1 MLLDDFERNI
11 APAGTGRMNDSSL
24 AILLHHLNRS
34 LISALIMLKTA
45 AMPHTHTPAAIK
57 EYPPFGS
64 WKIPLIFVL
73 MSILTLFYHKFTSTS
88 IEIPCAAT
96 GCRDKN
102 QHFHDIFSNF
112 IQQVQITVIQNWYV
126 YA

>member
-1 MLLDDFERNI
+1 
-11 APAGTGRMNDSSL
+11 
-24 AILLHHLNRS
+24 
-34 LISALIMLKTA
+34 MLKTA
-45 AMPHTHTPAAIK
+45 AMPHAHTPAAIK
-57 EYPPFGS
+57 EYLPFES
-64 WKIPLIFVL
+64 WKIPLILHLVP
-73 MSILTLFYHKFTSTS
+73 ILALLYHEFTSTS

>member
-1 MLLDDFERNI
+1 
-11 APAGTGRMNDSSL
+11 
-24 AILLHHLNRS
+24 
-34 LISALIMLKTA
+34 MLKTA
-45 AMPHTHTPAAIK
+45 AMPHAHTPAAIK

-64 WKIPLIFVL
+64 WKMPLIFVPV
-73 MSILTLFYHKFTSTS
+73 SILALFYHKFTSTS

>member
-1 MLLDDFERNI
+1 
-11 APAGTGRMNDSSL
+11 
-24 AILLHHLNRS
+24 
-34 LISALIMLKTA
+34 MLKTA
-45 AMPHTHTPAAIK
+45 AMPHAHTPAAIK

-64 WKIPLIFVL
+64 WKIPLIFVPV
-73 MSILTLFYHKFTSTS
+73 SILALFYHKFTSTS

-102 QHFHDIFSNF
+102 QHFHDLFSNF

>member
-1 MLLDDFERNI
+1 
-11 APAGTGRMNDSSL
+11 
-24 AILLHHLNRS
+24 
-34 LISALIMLKTA
+34 MLKTA
-45 AMPHTHTPAAIK
+45 AMPHAHTPAAIK

-64 WKIPLIFVL
+64 WKIPLIFVPV
-73 MSILTLFYHKFTSTS
+73 SILALFYHKFTSTS

>member
-1 MLLDDFERNI
+1 
-11 APAGTGRMNDSSL
+11 
-24 AILLHHLNRS
+24 
-34 LISALIMLKTA
+34 MLKTA

-73 MSILTLFYHKFTSTS
+73 VPILALFYHKFTSTS

-102 QHFHDIFSNF
+102 KHFHDILSNF
-112 IQQVQITVIQNWYV
+112 IQQILITVIQNWYV

>member
-1 MLLDDFERNI
+1 
-11 APAGTGRMNDSSL
+11 
-24 AILLHHLNRS
+24 
-34 LISALIMLKTA
+34 MLKTA

-57 EYPPFGS
+57 EYLPFGS
-64 WKIPLIFVL
+64 WKIPLIFVPV
-73 MSILTLFYHKFTSTS
+73 SILALFYHKFTSTS

>member
-1 MLLDDFERNI
+1 M
-11 APAGTGRMNDSSL
+11 TVV
-24 AILLHHLNRS
+24 ILLPS
-34 LISALIMLKTA
+34 LYCRRVDSLIMLKTA

-73 MSILTLFYHKFTSTS
+73 VSILALFYHKFTSTS

-112 IQQVQITVIQNWYV
+112 IQQVQITVIQN
-126 YA
+126 

>member
-1 MLLDDFERNI
+1 
-11 APAGTGRMNDSSL
+11 
-24 AILLHHLNRS
+24 
-34 LISALIMLKTA
+34 
-45 AMPHTHTPAAIK
+45 
-57 EYPPFGS
+57 
-64 WKIPLIFVL
+64 
-73 MSILTLFYHKFTSTS
+73 MSILALFYHKFTSTS